1 MHHFHRLCFFV
12 IKTFA
17 TKYFC
22 LLSYYILAKCFRYL
36 HRGLSGLG
44 LFLSGGPWGLFR
56 TRQTFMMEHYRSSHR
71 RCSMKKALR
80 PRACNFVE
88 KETLAQVLSCE
99 LCEISKNTFFTE
111 HVWATASDIFQNG
124 SIQDVW
130 QGLILRLWNRSLK
143 TWLRKF
149 NQFKSPTEKHSFKI
163 SKENFCFPHLCFP
176 EKWSWNIS
184 NEVPMFRKRNDLYL
198 ALSCIILK
206 IGQTYFKNFV
216 VWKQQDFKSIFG
228 PFFNVIHESVKNHT
242 SGSFKQVST
251 ICCYPNKQV
260 RVKQACFPLNFK
272 RNTEK
277 KQIKLIPKKL
287 T

>member
-36 HRGLSGLG
+36 QRGLSGLG

-88 KETLAQVLSCE
+88 KETLAQVFSCE

-198 ALSCIILK
+198 VLSCIILK
-206 IGQTYFKNFV
+206 IGQTYFKILWCENSKILKVFLALFSTLFMKASKTILLEV
-216 VWKQQDFKSIFG
+216 LNRSQ
-228 PFFNVIHESVKNHT
+228 PFAVIQTSRLES
-242 SGSFKQVST
+242 
-251 ICCYPNKQV
+251 NKHV
-260 RVKQACFPLNFK
+260 FL
-272 RNTEK
+272 
-277 KQIKLIPKKL
+277 
-287 T
+287 